1 MLISFLM
8 IIFTTYAN
16 LDIQIRAEGQKSL
29 FNKHL
34 RVAAIPLGSFM
45 AFYCNGTKV
54 TENRKDRTYNYC
66 TDKKNETYGGILWEF
81 LKFIKHARNVTF
93 SIVTPPKKEFG
104 FCYGTSNCTG
114 MIGMVNRREVDFA
127 LGALHISFDQ
137 PIDGIKRN
145 PDMD

>member
-1 MLISFLM
+1 MLITFLTV
-8 IIFTTYAN
+8 IFSAYAN
-16 LDIQIRAEGQKSL
+16 FYIQIRAEGQKSL
-29 FNKHL
+29 LNKHL
-34 RVAAIPLGSFM
+34 KVAAIPINPYM
-45 AFYCNGTKV
+45 VIYCNGKKV

-66 TDKKNETYGGILWEF
+66 TDKENETYGGILWEF

-93 SIVTPPKKEFG
+93 SIVTLPKIEFG

-127 LGALHISFDQ
+127 LGALHVSFDQ